1 MKRRILFI
9 VNPISGH
16 HNKKAFPKKVLSC
29 LDHSRYTDEITFTEY
44 AGHAAS
50 LSQQAVNDGFDII
63 VAVGGDGTINEVSRA
78 IIGTDVTMAIVPF
91 GSGNGLARCL
101 RLPLFQERAIAQIN
115 EFSTLRMDTALVNDC
130 PFLSIAGVGL
140 DAQTAYDFSKDPKRG
155 FITYAKYALSNY
167 LYREP
172 VKYKMCF
179 DDQMTIECSPLLI
192 TFANSNQF
200 GYNAV
205 IAPKSS
211 LADGLLDA
219 CILNRPPVP
228 VSLHVANQLLLGQID
243 RSRYFTETKF
253 QKVVVE
259 RPAED
264 VVNID
269 GEPIMF
275 PSRLEIKVVPQS
287 LTMICGTK
295 NLK

>member
-1 MKRRILFI
+1 M
-9 VNPISGH
+9 
-16 HNKKAFPKKVLSC
+16 
-29 LDHSRYTDEITFTEY
+29 DHSQYSEEIVFTEY
-44 AGHAAS
+44 AGHAVE
-50 LSQQAVNDGFDII
+50 LSQQAVNDGFDVV

-78 IIGTDVTMAIVPF
+78 LIGTDVAMAIVPF

-101 RLPLFQERAIAQIN
+101 HLSISKEKAIEQIN
-115 EFSTLRMDTALVNDC
+115 HFNTLRMDTALVNDC
-130 PFLSIAGVGL
+130 PFLSIAGIGL

-167 LYREP
+167 LHREP
-172 VKYKMCF
+172 IKYKMCF
-179 DDQMTIECSPLLI
+179 DDHMTIECSPLLI

-211 LADGLLDA
+211 LADGLIDA

-228 VSLHVANQLLLGQID
+228 ISLHVANQLLLGQID
-243 RSRYFTETKF
+243 HSRYFTETKF

-259 RPAED
+259 RPQEE

-275 PSRLEIKVVPQS
+275 PACLEIKVVPQS
-287 LTMICGTK
+287 LTMVCGHK
-295 NLK
+295 ALK